1 MLRVLRF
8 AATAVLLFTA
18 YFGDVIVFRSR
29 YSNSLLFRAI
39 CDVLVHGSLGFFSSI
54 VFFSIDN
61 NYSSLEYDGTLHI
74 VLCTF
79 FSSIID
85 IDHVFV
91 AKSIFLKDMV
101 NLKHRG
107 IFHCTTF
114 WLALTA
120 LLLLYSYIKKRIEV
134 YMFSFMIVIA
144 YITHHLRDG
153 TRRGIWL
160 YPLGSTPPIDKR
172 LYYFILGT
180 FPHVSA
186 ILDKDNDMMRSLMG
200 LPMMRSVRC
209 GSVDAV
215 VRVSIQDKLK
225 SVACDAYD
233 AGESAMKIYS

>member
-85 IDHVFV
+85 IDHIFV
-91 AKSIFLKDMV
+91 AKSIFLKV
-101 NLKHRG
+101 CISTY
-107 IFHCTTF
+107 IFF
-114 WLALTA
+114 F
-120 LLLLYSYIKKRIEV
+120 IKKRC
-134 YMFSFMIVIA
+134 M
-144 YITHHLRDG
+144 L
-153 TRRGIWL
+153 
-160 YPLGSTPPIDKR
+160 P
-172 LYYFILGT
+172 YF
-180 FPHVSA
+180 
-186 ILDKDNDMMRSLMG
+186 N
-200 LPMMRSVRC
+200 
-209 GSVDAV
+209 
-215 VRVSIQDKLK
+215 
-225 SVACDAYD
+225 
-233 AGESAMKIYS
+233 